1 MVTILVFIISIVFF
15 WVSEGIAFDY
25 AKARNKMIKEQ
36 IISRGVKDQ
45 KVISAMEDV
54 ERHLFVPSRLRERAY
69 DDGPLPI
76 GYSQTISQPY
86 IVAFMSEALNLEPE
100 DIVLEIGTG
109 SGYQAA
115 ILAEIVKKVY
125 TIEILEPLAGQSRDR
140 LKDLGYDNIEV
151 KHGDGYLGW
160 PEHAPFDKII
170 VTAAP
175 SNIPMELVGQ
185 LKIGGKM
192 VIPIGSF
199 FQELYLITKTKDGF
213 VKKALLPVRFVPMVK
228 GK

>member
-1 MVTILVFIISIVFF
+1 MKKSILVNAEKAFLNADLRQSNADTRRLFRRENLPFASLRIPRRVPRAVEGRPFACNLRESALKDIFSMVTILVFIISIVFF

-25 AKARNKMIKEQ
+25 SKARDKMIKEQ
-36 IISRGVKDQ
+36 IISRGVKDA

-54 ERHLFVPSRLRERAY
+54 KRHLFVPSRLTERAY

-86 IVAFMSEALNLEPE
+86 IVAFMSEALNLEPD

-140 LKDLGYDNIEV
+140 LKDLGYE
-151 KHGDGYLGW
+151 G
-160 PEHAPFDKII
+160 
-170 VTAAP
+170 
-175 SNIPMELVGQ
+175 GQ
-185 LKIGGKM
+185 RSMIG
-192 VIPIGSF
+192 
-199 FQELYLITKTKDGF
+199 
-213 VKKALLPVRFVPMVK
+213 
-228 GK
+228 